1 MRLVRILAC
10 VVFGLTFA
18 FGASAQLVAVPGT
31 HVALAP
37 PQGFTLARDF
47 GGFENKRG
55 GSSITVEEM
64 PPNTAA
70 EITTAFSSPK
80 GVSTRFASQG
90 VRITRIDRVALDS
103 GGDAPLAVGEQSF
116 KGSEF
121 VKYMTL
127 LGGRDGKNTVLIT
140 FNLSASTTLRQSDI
154 EAVVRSVTLGRPPS
168 LSEKLAQV
176 PFTFEPAP
184 PFHTADAMPG
194 TAVILATLDGVDPQG
209 KKPLIVIGKVP
220 TSASPAENEQVN
232 EREMRSVPG
241 FREAPV
247 TERRNMP
254 FAGGTGNFISAAL
267 NGRTVIQV
275 VRVLPG
281 GSMMRLLATGDTPAI
296 EGARQAILDIASS
309 VKLPD

>member
-1 MRLVRILAC
+1 MRLVGILAC
-10 VVFGLTFA
+10 AVVGLGVA
-18 FGASAQLVAVPGT
+18 SSASAQLVAVPGT
-31 HVALAP
+31 HVALVP
-37 PQGFTLARDF
+37 PQGFTLAREF

-64 PPNTAA
+64 SSATAA
-70 EITTAFSSPK
+70 EIVAAFSSPK
-80 GVSTRFASQG
+80 GLSTRFGSQG

-103 GGDAPLAVGEQSF
+103 GDAPLAIGEQSF

-140 FNLSASTTLRQSDI
+140 FNLSAATSLRQSDV

-176 PFTFEPAP
+176 PFTFKTAP

-194 TAVILATLDGVDPQG
+194 SAVILATLDGIDPAG

-247 TERRNMP
+247 TERRTTP
-254 FAGGTGNFISAAL
+254 FAGGSGNFISAAA
-267 NGRTVIQV
+267 NGRTVMQF

-281 GSMMRLLATGDTPAI
+281 GSLMRMLVTGDTPGI
-296 EGARQAILDIASS
+296 EEARQSILDIASS
-309 VKLPD
+309 VELTQ

>member
-1 MRLVRILAC
+1 MRVARILAC
-10 VVFGLTFA
+10 ALVGLVLVSS
-18 FGASAQLVAVPGT
+18 ASAQLVAVPGT

-64 PPNTAA
+64 PPAA
-70 EITTAFSSPK
+70 AADIVAAFSSPK
-80 GVSTRFASQG
+80 GVSTRFGSQG
-90 VRITRIDRVALDS
+90 VRITRIDRVALAS
-103 GGDAPLAVGEQSF
+103 GDAPLAVGEQSF

-127 LGGRDGKNTVLIT
+127 LGGHDGQNTVLIT
-140 FNLSASTTLRQSDI
+140 FNLSVSTSLRQSDV
-154 EAVVRSVTLGRPPS
+154 EAVVRSAVLGRPPS

-176 PFTFEPAP
+176 PFKFDTAP

-247 TERRNMP
+247 TERRNLP
-254 FAGGTGNFISAAL
+254 FAGGTGNFISAAA
-267 NGRTVIQV
+267 NGRTVIQI

-281 GSMMRLLATGDTPAI
+281 GSLMRLLATGDTPAI
-296 EGARQAILDIASS
+296 EGARQAILDIAGS
-309 VKLPD
+309 VALRE

>member
-1 MRLVRILAC
+1 MRLVPVLAC
-10 VVFGLTFA
+10 VMCLGLA
-18 FGASAQLVAVPGT
+18 PSAHAQLVPVPGT
-31 HVALAP
+31 LVALAP
-37 PQGFTLARDF
+37 PKGFTLAREF

-64 PPNTAA
+64 PPNAA
-70 EITTAFSSPK
+70 ADIVAAFSSPK
-80 GVSTRFASQG
+80 GLSTRFASQG
-90 VRITRIDRVALDS
+90 VRITRIDRIALDS
-103 GGDAPLAVGEQSF
+103 GDAPLAVGEQSF

-140 FNLSASTTLRQSDI
+140 FNLSTATPLRQSDV
-154 EAVVRSVTLGRPPS
+154 EAIVRSVSIGRPPS

-176 PFTFEPAP
+176 PFTFKAAP

-209 KKPLIVIGKVP
+209 KKPLIVIGRMP
-220 TSASPAENEQVN
+220 TSASPAENEQLN

-247 TERRNMP
+247 TERRNTP
-254 FAGGTGNFISAAL
+254 FAGGAGNFISAAL
-267 NGRTVIQV
+267 NGRTVMQF

-281 GSMMRLLATGDTPAI
+281 GSLMRMLVTGDTPAI
-296 EGARQAILDIASS
+296 EEARQAILDIASS
-309 VKLPD
+309 VELPQ

>member
-1 MRLVRILAC
+1 MRLVPVLAC
-10 VVFGLTFA
+10 VMCLGLA
-18 FGASAQLVAVPGT
+18 PSAHAQLVPVPGT
-31 HVALAP
+31 LVALAP
-37 PQGFTLARDF
+37 PKGFTLAREF

-64 PPNTAA
+64 PPNAA
-70 EITTAFSSPK
+70 ADIVAAFSSPK
-80 GVSTRFASQG
+80 GLSTRFGSQG
-90 VRITRIDRVALDS
+90 VRITRIDRIALDS
-103 GGDAPLAVGEQSF
+103 GDAPLAVGEQSF
-116 KGSEF
+116 QGSEF

-140 FNLSASTTLRQSDI
+140 FNLSTVTPLRQSDV
-154 EAVVRSVTLGRPPS
+154 EAIVRSVSIGRPPS

-176 PFTFEPAP
+176 PFTFKAAP

-209 KKPLIVIGKVP
+209 KKPLIVIGRMP
-220 TSASPAENEQVN
+220 TSASPAENEQLN

-247 TERRNMP
+247 IERRNTP
-254 FAGGTGNFISAAL
+254 FAGGSGNFISAAL
-267 NGRTVIQV
+267 NGRTVMQF

-281 GSMMRLLATGDTPAI
+281 GALMRMLVTGDTPAI
-296 EGARQAILDIASS
+296 EEARQAILDIASS
-309 VKLPD
+309 VELPQ

>member
-1 MRLVRILAC
+1 MRLDRILAC
-10 VVFGLTFA
+10 VAALA
-18 FGASAQLVAVPGT
+18 LASGASAQLVPVPGT
-31 HVALAP
+31 LVALAP
-37 PQGFTLARDF
+37 PKGFTLARTF
-47 GGFENKRG
+47 SGFENARG

-64 PPNTAA
+64 QPNAA
-70 EITTAFSSPK
+70 ADIVAAFSSPK
-80 GVSTRFASQG
+80 GVTTRFASQG
-90 VRITRIDRVALDS
+90 VRITRIDRVALES
-103 GGDAPLAVGEQSF
+103 GDAPLAVGEQSF

-127 LGGRDGKNTVLIT
+127 LGGRDGQNTVLIT
-140 FNLSASTTLRQSDI
+140 FNLSAATPLRQSDI
-154 EAVVRSVTLGRPPS
+154 EAVVRSVAIGRPPS

-176 PFTFEPAP
+176 PFKFEPAP

-194 TAVILATLDGVDPQG
+194 TAVILATLDGVDPAG

-254 FAGGTGNFISAAL
+254 FAGGTGSFISAAA
-267 NGRTVIQV
+267 NGRTVIQI

-281 GSMMRLLATGDTPAI
+281 GSLMRLLATGDTPAI

-309 VKLPD
+309 VGLAE

>member
-1 MRLVRILAC
+1 MRLVPILAC
-10 VVFGLTFA
+10 IATGL
-18 FGASAQLVAVPGT
+18 GLVSSASAQLVSVPGT
-31 HVALAP
+31 LVALAP
-37 PQGFTLARDF
+37 PKGFTLARTF
-47 GGFENKRG
+47 SGFDNGRG

-64 PPNTAA
+64 PPNAA
-70 EITTAFSSPK
+70 ADIKAAFSSPK

-90 VRITRIDRVALDS
+90 VRITRIDRIALDS
-103 GGDAPLAVGEQSF
+103 GDAPLAIGEQSF

-127 LGGRDGKNTVLIT
+127 LGGADGKNVVLIT
-140 FNLSASTTLRQSDI
+140 FNLSASTSLRQSDV
-154 EAVVRSVTLGRPPS
+154 EAVVRSVTIGRPPS
-168 LSEKLAQV
+168 LSDKLSQM
-176 PFTFEPAP
+176 PFTFRAAP

-209 KKPLIVIGKVP
+209 KKPLIVIGRMP

-247 TERRNMP
+247 TERRNTP
-254 FAGGTGNFISAAL
+254 FAGGPGNFITAAA
-267 NGRTVIQV
+267 NGRTVMQF

-281 GSMMRLLATGDTPAI
+281 GSLMRMLVTGDTPAI
-296 EGARQAILDIASS
+296 EGAHDAILEIASS
-309 VKLPD
+309 VELPQ

>member
-10 VVFGLTFA
+10 VAALSLA
-18 FGASAQLVAVPGT
+18 LDASAQLVAVPGT

-37 PQGFTLARDF
+37 PQGFTLARTF
-47 GGFENKRG
+47 SGFENARG

-64 PPNTAA
+64 PPNAA
-70 EITTAFSSPK
+70 ADIAAAFSSPK
-80 GVSTRFASQG
+80 GVTTRFASQG

-103 GGDAPLAVGEQSF
+103 GEAPLAVGEQSF

-140 FNLSASTTLRQSDI
+140 FNLSVATPLRQGDV
-154 EAVVRSVTLGRPPS
+154 EAVVRSVTIGRPPS
-168 LSEKLAQV
+168 LSDKLAQV
-176 PFTFEPAP
+176 PFKFEPAP

-194 TAVILATLDGVDPQG
+194 TAVILATLDGVDPEG

-247 TERRNMP
+247 TERRNVP
-254 FAGGTGNFISAAL
+254 FAGGTGNFISAAA
-267 NGRTVIQV
+267 NGRTVMQF

-281 GSMMRLLATGDTPAI
+281 GSLMRLLATGDTPAI

-309 VKLPD
+309 VQLPN

>member
-1 MRLVRILAC
+1 MPLVQILTC
-10 VVFGLTFA
+10 VVALGLA
-18 FGASAQLVAVPGT
+18 VDASAQVVAIPGT

-37 PQGFTLARDF
+37 PQGFTLSRSF
-47 GGFENKRG
+47 SGFDNGRG

-64 PPNTAA
+64 PPNAAA
-70 EITTAFSSPK
+70 EIAAAFSSPK

-90 VRITRIDRVALDS
+90 VRITRIDRVALGS
-103 GGDAPLAVGEQSF
+103 GDAPLAVGEQSF

-140 FNLSASTTLRQSDI
+140 FNLSVATSLRQSDV
-154 EAVVRSVTLGRPPS
+154 EAVVRSVAIGRSPS
-168 LSEKLAQV
+168 LAEKLAQV
-176 PFTFEPAP
+176 PFKFETAP

-194 TAVILATLDGVDPQG
+194 TAVILATLDGVDPEG

-220 TSASPAENEQVN
+220 TGASPAENEQVN

-247 TERRNMP
+247 TERRNTP
-254 FAGGTGNFISAAL
+254 FAGGTGNFVSAAA
-267 NGRTVIQV
+267 NGRTVIQFI
-275 VRVLPG
+275 RVLPG
-281 GSMMRLLATGDTPAI
+281 GSLMRLLATGDTPAI

-309 VKLPD
+309 VELPE

>member
-1 MRLVRILAC
+1 MRLVRILAG
-10 VVFGLTFA
+10 VAVGLGLVWST
-18 FGASAQLVAVPGT
+18 SAQLVPVPGT
-31 HVALAP
+31 LVALAP
-37 PQGFTLARDF
+37 PKGFTLAREF

-64 PPNTAA
+64 PPNAA
-70 EITTAFSSPK
+70 ADIVAAFSSPK
-80 GVSTRFASQG
+80 GLSTRFGSQG
-90 VRITRIDRVALDS
+90 VRITRIDRIALDS
-103 GGDAPLAVGEQSF
+103 GDAPLAVGEQSF

-140 FNLSASTTLRQSDI
+140 FNLSAATPLRQSDV
-154 EAVVRSVTLGRPPS
+154 EAIVRSVNIGRPPS

-176 PFTFEPAP
+176 PFTFKTAP

-209 KKPLIVIGKVP
+209 KKPLIVIGRMP

-254 FAGGTGNFISAAL
+254 FAGGSGNFISAAA
-267 NGRTVIQV
+267 NGRTVMQFI
-275 VRVLPG
+275 RVLPG
-281 GSMMRLLATGDTPAI
+281 GGLMRMLVTGDTPAI
-296 EGARQAILDIASS
+296 EEARQGILDIASS
-309 VKLPD
+309 VELPQ

>member
-1 MRLVRILAC
+1 MRLVS
-10 VVFGLTFA
+10 VVAFALVGL
-18 FGASAQLVAVPGT
+18 GVASSAAAQLVAVPGT
-31 HVALAP
+31 HVALVP
-37 PQGFTLARDF
+37 PQGFTLAREF
-47 GGFENKRG
+47 SGFENKRG

-70 EITTAFSSPK
+70 DIVASFSSPK
-80 GVSTRFASQG
+80 GVTTHFASQG
-90 VRITRIDRVALDS
+90 VRITRIDRVALS
-103 GGDAPLAVGEQSF
+103 SGDAPLAVGEQSF

-127 LGGRDGKNTVLIT
+127 LGGRDGQNTVLIT
-140 FNLSASTTLRQSDI
+140 FNLSAATPLRQSDI
-154 EAVVRSVTLGRPPS
+154 EAVVRSATIGRPPS

-176 PFTFEPAP
+176 PFKFEPAL

-220 TSASPAENEQVN
+220 TSASPSDNEQVN

-247 TERRNMP
+247 TERRNTP
-254 FAGGTGNFISAAL
+254 FAGGTGNFISAVA
-267 NGRTVIQV
+267 NGRTLIQF

-281 GSMMRLLATGDTPAI
+281 GSLMRMLATGDTPAI

-309 VKLPD
+309 VELPE

>member
-1 MRLVRILAC
+1 MRLVPILAC
-10 VVFGLTFA
+10 VGLA
-18 FGASAQLVAVPGT
+18 LGLASSASAQLVSVPGT
-31 HVALAP
+31 LVALAP
-37 PQGFTLARDF
+37 PKGFTLARTF
-47 GGFENKRG
+47 SGFENGRG

-64 PPNTAA
+64 QPNAA
-70 EITTAFSSPK
+70 ADIVAAFSSPK
-80 GVSTRFASQG
+80 AVTTRFSSQG
-90 VRITRIDRVALDS
+90 VRITRIDRVALES
-103 GGDAPLAVGEQSF
+103 GDAPLAVGEQSF

-140 FNLSASTTLRQSDI
+140 FNLSAATPLRQSDV
-154 EAVVRSVTLGRPPS
+154 EAVVRSVTIGRAPS
-168 LSEKLAQV
+168 LADKLV
-176 PFTFEPAP
+176 HMPFTFEAAP

-247 TERRNMP
+247 TERRNTP
-254 FAGGTGNFISAAL
+254 FAGGTGNFISAAV
-267 NGRTVIQV
+267 NGRTVMQF

-281 GSMMRLLATGDTPAI
+281 GSLMRMLVTGDTPTI

-309 VKLPD
+309 VQLPE

>member
-1 MRLVRILAC
+1 MRLVRILAF
-10 VVFGLTFA
+10 VVFGLTVA

-55 GSSITVEEM
+55 GSSITIEEM

-70 EITTAFSSPK
+70 EITAAFSSPK
-80 GVSTRFASQG
+80 AVSTRFASQG
-90 VRITRIDRVALDS
+90 VRITRIDRIALDS
-103 GGDAPLAVGEQSF
+103 GDAPLAVGEQSF

-140 FNLSASTTLRQSDI
+140 FNLSASTTLRQSDV
-154 EAVVRSVTLGRPPS
+154 EAVVRSVTIGRVPS

-220 TSASPAENEQVN
+220 TGASPAENEQVN
-232 EREMRSVPG
+232 ESEMRSVPG

-281 GSMMRLLATGDTPAI
+281 GSLMRLLATGDTPAI

-309 VKLPD
+309 VALRE

>member
-1 MRLVRILAC
+1 MRLVPILAC
-10 VVFGLTFA
+10 VGLA
-18 FGASAQLVAVPGT
+18 LGLASSASAQLVAVPGT

-37 PQGFTLARDF
+37 PQGFTLAKTF
-47 GGFENKRG
+47 SGFENKRG

-64 PPNTAA
+64 QPNAAADITA
-70 EITTAFSSPK
+70 AFSSPK
-80 GVSTRFASQG
+80 SVTTRFASQG
-90 VRITRIDRVALDS
+90 VRVTRIDRVALES
-103 GGDAPLAVGEQSF
+103 GDAPLAVGEQSF

-121 VKYMTL
+121 VKYLTL
-127 LGGRDGKNTVLIT
+127 LGGHDGKDTVLIT
-140 FNLSASTTLRQSDI
+140 FNLSAATPLRQSDV
-154 EAVVRSVTLGRPPS
+154 EAVVRSVAISRAPS
-168 LSEKLAQV
+168 LSDKLVQM
-176 PFTFEPAP
+176 PFTFKPAP

-232 EREMRSVPG
+232 EREMRTVPG

-247 TERRNMP
+247 TERRNTP
-254 FAGGTGNFISAAL
+254 FAGGTGNFIMAAV
-267 NGRTVIQV
+267 NGRTVMQF

-281 GSMMRLLATGDTPAI
+281 GSMLRMLVTGDTPTI

-309 VKLPD
+309 VELPE

>member
-10 VVFGLTFA
+10 VVASSLA
-18 FGASAQLVAVPGT
+18 LDASAQLVAVPGT

-37 PQGFTLARDF
+37 PQGFTLARSF
-47 GGFENKRG
+47 SGFENVRG

-64 PPNTAA
+64 QPNAAADITA
-70 EITTAFSSPK
+70 AFSSPK
-80 GVSTRFASQG
+80 GVTTRFESQG
-90 VRITRIDRVALDS
+90 VRVTRIDRVALES
-103 GGDAPLAVGEQSF
+103 GDAPLAVGEQSF

-127 LGGRDGKNTVLIT
+127 LGGRDGMNTVLIT
-140 FNLSASTTLRQSDI
+140 FNLSVATPLRQRDV
-154 EAVVRSVTLGRPPS
+154 EAVVRSVTIGRPPS
-168 LSEKLAQV
+168 LADKLAQV
-176 PFTFEPAP
+176 PFTFKTAP

-247 TERRNMP
+247 TERRTTP
-254 FAGGTGNFISAAL
+254 FAGGSGNFISAAV
-267 NGRTVIQV
+267 NGRTVMQF

-281 GSMMRLLATGDTPAI
+281 GSLMRMLVTGDTPTI

-309 VKLPD
+309 VELPE

>member
-1 MRLVRILAC
+1 MRIVRIVAC
-10 VVFGLTFA
+10 VAALSLA
-18 FGASAQLVAVPGT
+18 LDASAQLVAVPGT

-37 PQGFTLARDF
+37 PQGFTLARTF
-47 GGFENKRG
+47 SGFENARG

-64 PPNTAA
+64 PPNAA
-70 EITTAFSSPK
+70 ADIAAAFSSPK
-80 GVSTRFASQG
+80 GLTTRFASQG
-90 VRITRIDRVALDS
+90 VRITRIDRVAVDS
-103 GGDAPLAVGEQSF
+103 GEAPLAVGEQSF
-116 KGSEF
+116 RGSEF

-140 FNLSASTTLRQSDI
+140 FNLSAATPLRQSDV
-154 EAVVRSVTLGRPPS
+154 EAVVRSVTIGRPPS
-168 LSEKLAQV
+168 LSEKLSQV
-176 PFTFEPAP
+176 PFKFEPAP

-194 TAVILATLDGVDPQG
+194 SAVILATLDGVDPEG
-209 KKPLIVIGKVP
+209 KKPLVVIGKVP

-247 TERRNMP
+247 TERRNVP
-254 FAGGTGNFISAAL
+254 FAGGTGNFISAAA
-267 NGRTVIQV
+267 NGRTLMQF

-309 VKLPD
+309 VQLPD